1 MTSTSSATY
10 CYKHSNRE
18 TALRCNR
25 CDNYIC
31 PSCAVLTPT
40 GYRCK
45 DCIREQ
51 KKVYDTAKI
60 QDYVL
65 AFIVAGVLSYIGSLI
80 AQYIGF
86 FLFYLTLIVAPGAG
100 FLIAEAVRRVV
111 NRRRSTAL
119 FRVATLAVVL
129 GGLLVVVD
137 DLTFFILSGDPSFL
151 YSLLWPGI
159 YVVLAAGTTYAGL
172 SGIRFR

>member
-1 MTSTSSATY
+1 MTSTSSATF
-10 CYKHSNRE
+10 CYKHSDRE

-31 PSCAVLTPT
+31 PSCAVSTPT

-51 KKVYDTAKI
+51 KKVYDTAKA

-65 AFIVAGVLSYIGSLI
+65 AFVVAGVLSYLGSLI

-86 FLFYLTLIVAPGAG
+86 FLFFVAPGAG
-100 FLIAEAVRRVV
+100 FLIAEVVRRVV
-111 NRRRSTAL
+111 NRRRSTVL

-129 GGLLVVVD
+129 GGLLVAVD
-137 DLTFFILSGDPSFL
+137 DLFFFFLSGNPSFL
-151 YSLLWPGI
+151 YGLLWPGI

-172 SGIRFR
+172 SGMRFR

>member
-1 MTSTSSATY
+1 MKSTSSATF
-10 CYKHSNRE
+10 CYKHPDRE
-18 TALRCNR
+18 TVLRCNR

-51 KKVYDTAKI
+51 KKVYDTAKV
-60 QDYVL
+60 QDYFL
-65 AFIVAGVLSYIGSLI
+65 AFMVAAVLSYLGSLI

-100 FLIAEAVRRVV
+100 FVIAEVVRRVV
-111 NRRRSTAL
+111 GRRRSTAL

-129 GGLLVVVD
+129 GGLPVILD
-137 DLTFFILSGDPSFL
+137 DLLYLILYRDPSYLFG
-151 YSLLWPGI
+151 LLWPGI
-159 YVVLAAGTTYAGL
+159 YIVLAAGATYASL

>member
-1 MTSTSSATY
+1 MTSTSSATF
-10 CYKHSNRE
+10 CYKHADRE
-18 TALRCNR
+18 TVLRCNR
-25 CDNYIC
+25 CENYIC

-51 KKVYDTAKI
+51 KKVYDTAKP

-65 AFIVAGVLSYIGSLI
+65 AFVVAGVLSYLGSLI
-80 AQYIGF
+80 AQRIGF
-86 FLFYLTLIVAPGAG
+86 FLFFVAPGAG
-100 FLIAEAVRRVV
+100 FLIAEVVRRVV

-119 FRVATLAVVL
+119 FRVVTLAVVL
-129 GGLLVVVD
+129 GGLPVMLN
-137 DLTFFILSGDPSFL
+137 DLLFLFLSSDPSFL
-151 YSLLWPGI
+151 LGLLWPEI
-159 YVVLAAGTTYAGL
+159 YIVLAAGATYAGL